1 MTKLKVFWYL
11 SEAILLTMWIGFF
24 AVISNNIWVGIGMG
38 ILFTIL
44 TEFRTK
50 IFDKVKVNR

>member
-11 SEAILLTMWIGFF
+11 SEAVLLAIWIVFF
-24 AVISNNIWVGIGMG
+24 ACLTNSIWFGIGMG
-38 ILFTIL
+38 VLATLL

-50 IFDKVKVNR
+50 IFDKVKVSK